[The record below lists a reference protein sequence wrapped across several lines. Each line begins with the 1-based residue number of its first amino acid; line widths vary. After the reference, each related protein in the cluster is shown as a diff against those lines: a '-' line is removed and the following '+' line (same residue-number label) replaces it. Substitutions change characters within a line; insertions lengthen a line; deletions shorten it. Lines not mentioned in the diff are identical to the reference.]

1 MMLLLKPP
9 GRGGWAPVTIHIPT
23 QRKEF
28 PPPIE
33 VRVGRCVTIDGRV
46 YRIAKVLP

>member
-1 MMLLLKPP
+1 MLVLRPI
-9 GRGGWAPVTIHIPT
+9 GRGSWAPVTLHIPT

-28 PPPIE
+28 PLPIE
-33 VRVGRCVTIDGRV
+33 VRVGRHVTIDGRV